1 MPWKSVGV
9 LDIFFW
15 ASPRVQA
22 VVFTVIDSGFCK
34 ELQIQTDFN
43 TIWKTWLR
51 ILTFSLWNDAEPPG
65 WCLPS
70 SAVVPSLFDWFLA
83 TRRAR
88 ARPPPPSSCCPR
100 AGPAARRQM
109 EARQRWAPGRKMAPA
124 AVPEEVLDWEGC
136 THDIFNNF
144 YPIIIILFWFW
155 YPINRKRKSDSCYLK
170 WNGKVIYTAIF
181 LQDVVSCSKHSIKP
195 LTNFSG
201 A

>member
-1 MPWKSVGV
+1 MAKNLDLFLVERCWAPWLMPSFLSSRSQSV
-9 LDIFFW
+9 
-15 ASPRVQA
+15 
-22 VVFTVIDSGFCK
+22 
-34 ELQIQTDFN
+34 
-43 TIWKTWLR
+43 WL
-51 ILTFSLWNDAEPPG
+51 
-65 WCLPS
+65 
-70 SAVVPSLFDWFLA
+70 VLA

-136 THDIFNNF
+136 THDIFNNS
-144 YPIIIILFWFW
+144 YPIIIIILSWFW

>member
-1 MPWKSVGV
+1 M
-9 LDIFFW
+9 
-15 ASPRVQA
+15 
-22 VVFTVIDSGFCK
+22 FTVIDSSFCK

-43 TIWKTWLR
+43 RIWKTWLR

-70 SAVVPSLFDWFLA
+70 SAVVTSPVWLVFSNTQSPA
-83 TRRAR
+83 
-88 ARPPPPSSCCPR
+88 
-100 AGPAARRQM
+100 PAARG
-109 EARQRWAPGRKMAPA
+109 PGRPLA
-124 AVPEEVLDWEGC
+124 AKWRPGSAGRQAARWRLPPRLRECWAGKDAH
-136 THDIFNNF
+136 TIFLVI
-144 YPIIIILFWFW
+144 PIPLLLFLSWFW
-155 YPINRKRKSDSCYLK
+155 YPINRKSKSDSCCLK